1 MSSIQSKISIHNS
14 DGWKGQYERMKRWD
28 KRLSKY
34 NGFITDTEHLNDFL
48 DTLYTTCQNIF
59 YLKDWLY
66 KDKILD
72 RKVLND
78 FVNDNKEIGICRDI
92 ANGTKHFTLDNNFSV
107 DDNFLIMS
115 AYDPS
120 NKDRYWSDSKIRI
133 ISKAG
138 LFDPFALSKKCI
150 ALWTKFLY
158 DKQVLINENE
168 TIIEGIDLDIEYYE
182 DNVQKIFGQRFGRK
196 KNSH

>member
-1 MSSIQSKISIHNS
+1 
-14 DGWKGQYERMKRWD
+14 MKRWD
-28 KRLSKY
+28 KRLANY
-34 NGFITDTEHLNDFL
+34 NCFIADTEHLHDFL

-59 YLKDWLY
+59 HLKDWLY

-72 RKVLND
+72 RASLND
-78 FVNDNKEIGICRDI
+78 FVNNYKEIGICRDI
-92 ANGTKHFTLDNNFSV
+92 ANGTKHFILDRNFSV

-120 NKDRYWSDSKIRI
+120 NEDTYWSDNKIRI
-133 ISKAG
+133 ISRAG

-150 ALWTKFLY
+150 AIWTHFLY
-158 DKQVLINENE
+158 EKKVLTGE
-168 TIIEGIDLDIEYYE
+168 TGITVDDLLIDLEYYE
-182 DNVQKIFGQRFGRK
+182 PNVQKVFGERLRRK